1 MPIDDQFVYDPPTA
15 PLDILYEDED
25 LVIINKPSGLLSVMG
40 RLDEHRDSAYWRI
53 LQHFPNAKVT
63 HRLDMATSGILVF
76 AKDRNAEVAMS
87 RLFQQRAIKKY
98 YTALV
103 EGKLIGHGSID
114 VPIITDW
121 ENRPRQ
127 KIDYNIGKSAQTKY
141 QAITY
146 IREYQCTEVSLQPI
160 TGRSHQLR
168 VHMLHLGHP
177 IVGDKIYNSQAKNAH
192 AKQMALHASQ
202 IEFVHPLQ
210 KKEILIKSQPNF

>member
-15 PLDILYEDED
+15 PLEILYEDDD
-25 LVIINKPSGLLSVMG
+25 LIIVNKPAGLLSVMG
-40 RLDEHRDSAYWRI
+40 RLVEHRDSAYWRI

-76 AKDRNAEVAMS
+76 AKHRDVEVAMS
-87 RLFQQRAIKKY
+87 RLFQQRAIQKT

-103 EGKLIGHGSID
+103 QGELTGQGIVD
-114 VPIITDW
+114 VPLITDW

-127 KIDYNIGKSAQTKY
+127 KIDYDIGKSAQTQY
-141 QAITY
+141 RAMQY
-146 IREYQCTEVSLQPI
+146 IAEYDCTEVKLHPI

-177 IVGDKIYNSQAKNAH
+177 IVRDKIYNPQAKNAH
-192 AKQMALHASQ
+192 TQQMALHASQ
-202 IEFVHPLQ
+202 IEFIHPLQ
-210 KKEILIKSQPNF
+210 KKEILIKSSPNF